1 MMTILE
7 MLLALILLILAVSVF
22 SALIMTVAGVLYQ
35 RNLDKKMPPQ
45 TVEAT
50 VVAKSQSDPPT
61 HRRGAARAM
70 AMRYSATFLMEDGDE
85 VEMEVSFRQYDQ
97 LVEGAHGRL
106 TYEGNRFQGFEPV
119 QQA

>member
-61 HRRGAARAM
+61 HRRGAG
-70 AMRYSATFLMEDGDE
+70 DGDALFGDL
-85 VEMEVSFRQYDQ
+85 SD
-97 LVEGAHGRL
+97 GGRRR
-106 TYEGNRFQGFEPV
+106 GGDGGFLPPV
-119 QQA
+119 